1 MTKLGHTCHV
11 PHLNETPITVK
22 KRLIIGKLEK
32 TPEALR
38 DEGPKTDNNATP
50 QLFDNLQT
58 ERKDRVMAEGQFV
71 SLL

>member
-1 MTKLGHTCHV
+1 MTELGRTCHI
-11 PHLNETPITVK
+11 PYLNETPITVDEVD
-22 KRLIIGKLEK
+22 RRKLSKK

-38 DEGPKTDNNATP
+38 DEGPKTDNRNSFTSV
-50 QLFDNLQT
+50 QT